1 LQAPARRATGRR
13 SIEETLV
20 LLSISLTTAAALAL
34 LHVWLSVR
42 VSQVRR
48 AAKVDIGDGG
58 NIALLRRIRAHA
70 NFVENAPF
78 LMALL
83 IPMELVGVN
92 LWFLWGAAITFIV
105 ARLLHPFG
113 LDRGGAHWMRAA
125 GTGLSLLVLTA
136 LAVWAVVTSYSRMS
150 AAGPRHDG
158 TSIRA

>member
-1 LQAPARRATGRR
+1 M
-13 SIEETLV
+13 

-34 LHVWLSVR
+34 LHVWLSLR

-48 AAKVDIGDGG
+48 ALRVSVGDGG
-58 NIALLRRIRAHA
+58 DERLLRRIRAHA

-78 LMALL
+78 LIGLL
-83 IPMELVGVN
+83 IPMELTGASP
-92 LWFLWGAAITFIV
+92 LFLWAAAIVFIV

-113 LDRGGAHWMRAA
+113 MDRGGANWMRAA

-136 LAVWAVVTSYSRMS
+136 LAVWAAVTSYGRMG
-150 AAGPRHDG
+150 AAGPRQDG

>member
-1 LQAPARRATGRR
+1 
-13 SIEETLV
+13 V

-34 LHVWLSVR
+34 IHVWLSVR

-48 AAKVDIGDGG
+48 AAKVEVGDGG
-58 NIALLRRIRAHA
+58 NVQLLRRIRAHA

-78 LMALL
+78 LLLLL
-83 IPMELVGVN
+83 IPMELVGAN
-92 LWFLWGAAITFIV
+92 PMFLWAAAILFIV

-113 LDRGGAHWMRAA
+113 MDKGGVNWMRAG
-125 GTGLSLLVLTA
+125 GTAISLLVLSA

-150 AAGPRHDG
+150 AANAPRHDG